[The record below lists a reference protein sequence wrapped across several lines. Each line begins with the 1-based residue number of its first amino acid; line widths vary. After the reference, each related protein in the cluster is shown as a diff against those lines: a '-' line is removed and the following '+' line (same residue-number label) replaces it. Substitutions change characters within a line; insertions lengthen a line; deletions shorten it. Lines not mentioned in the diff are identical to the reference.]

1 MTITFNAQDGILVR
15 TDNNKLNNGI
25 IEDVICTFT
34 FIDDYDEP
42 ELLIEYGFD
51 YEYLEIVNGS
61 CTLPQDVFE
70 CPTLT
75 LQLISDDKESLP
87 CVVAITNIKSPK
99 YIVPKGSI
107 EITRNGSYDVTDKK
121 IANVNVADTPTPSQE
136 KSVTIK
142 SNTTTNVTPDD
153 GKLLSKV
160 TVVTEVPNLTLTG
173 DAVVENVLKG
183 KTFYAADYV
192 KKTGTIET
200 YSGATTIT
208 SNQTLNLAGKYCDKN
223 VVIDVPNPVLD
234 GTAKAADVLKGKTF
248 YNTNYTKVVGTIET
262 YSGLSTITSNG
273 TLETAGMYL
282 DKNLIINVPN
292 PTLSGN
298 AIASQVLKGQKFYS
312 NSYTL
317 QTGTMES
324 YNGDF
329 TITQN
334 GTIQIAHMYVNSNIV
349 VAVPSV
355 IEVSTS
361 AEMDALLVEANVGK
375 YYKFVGTTDSK
386 YTNGDIYQ
394 VESETPSSDSGG
406 AIS

>member
-15 TDNNKLNNGI
+15 TDTNKLNNGI
-25 IEDVICTFT
+25 VEDVICTFT
-34 FIDDYDEP
+34 FIDSYTNPEVLINYGDE
-42 ELLIEYGFD
+42 E
-51 YEYLEIVNGS
+51 EYLELANNS
-61 CTLPQDVFE
+61 CTIPQDVFE

-75 LQLISDDKESLP
+75 LQIIGDDKNSLP
-87 CVVAITNIKSPK
+87 IIISITNIKSPK
-99 YIVPKGSI
+99 YVVPKGNI
-107 EITRNGSYDVTDKK
+107 EITQNGSYDVTDKK
-121 IANVNVADTPTPSQE
+121 TANVNVADTPTPSQE

-142 SNTTTNVTPDD
+142 SNTTTNVTPDE
-153 GKLLSKV
+153 GNLLSKV
-160 TVVTEVPNLTLTG
+160 TIVTDVPNPTLTG
-173 DAVVENVLKG
+173 DAVVGNVLKG

-200 YSGATTIT
+200 YSGITTIT

-223 VVIDVPNPVLD
+223 LVVDVPNPVLD

-248 YNTNYTKVVGTIET
+248 YNINYTKVTGTIET
-262 YSGLSTITSNG
+262 YNGSATITSNT
-273 TLETAGMYL
+273 TLATAGMYL

-312 NSYTL
+312 NSYNL

-334 GTIQIAHMYVNSNIV
+334 GTISIAHMYVNSDIIV
-349 VAVPSV
+349 NVSSV
-355 IEVSTS
+355 TEVSTS
-361 AEMDALLVEANVGK
+361 VEMDALLVEANVGK

-394 VESETPSSDSGG
+394 VESETPSSSSGG